1 MKTTDFLLTNVTV
14 QVRVPAVA
22 FPFVKSENDPVTYNH
37 LWTPEHLSLK
47 YMNIVAITNY
57 HNCILLSFINYVYL
71 TNLFLLF
78 KQTKY
83 TLLVPI
89 FSVFCSLH
97 TIPAALR
104 LLQLLPL
111 NAPNVQHKCS
121 KPRPPRAAALL
132 EACDSQPTETYTCT
146 APAP

>member
-22 FPFVKSENDPVTYNH
+22 FPFVKSENDSVTYNH
-37 LWTPEHLSLK
+37 LWAPGQLPSKH
-47 YMNIVAITNY
+47 MGIVAITNY
-57 HNCILLSFINYVYL
+57 HNCILLSFINYVCL
-71 TNLFLLF
+71 TKLSLLF

-89 FSVFCSLH
+89 FPVPCSLH
-97 TIPAALR
+97 TIPAAPR

-111 NAPNVQHKCS
+111 GAPNVQHRCS